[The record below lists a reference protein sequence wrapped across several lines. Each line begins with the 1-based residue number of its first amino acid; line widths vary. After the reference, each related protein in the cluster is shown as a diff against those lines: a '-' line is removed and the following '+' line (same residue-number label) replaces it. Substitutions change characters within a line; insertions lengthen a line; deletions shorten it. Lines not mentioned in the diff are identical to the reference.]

1 MLVVILY
8 ILLVHCACSLRLLCE
23 GTGVQAVVKVFASA
37 TSRERDSGMTDFV
50 EHIWKR

>member
-37 TSRERDSGMTDFV
+37 TSRERETQ
-50 EHIWKR
+50 E